1 MHTKRLLIVALTL
14 SSAGCAAVGPAYH
27 RPDAPAPAAYKEPP
41 PDGWSVAQPQ
51 DATLRGS
58 WWEVFGDAELN
69 ALEVRLNANNQTIVQ
84 SFENYMAARAL
95 VRVAR
100 APLYPTLSATPSV
113 TESNAGGATSSSNGG
128 SNGTSGAT
136 HAIFELP
143 AEVSW
148 QPDFFGKVRNSVKQS
163 VAAAQV
169 SGANL
174 ENIRLSEQASLAQL
188 FFQLRGQDALQQLYA
203 ETIDSDRKALE
214 ITQTRFDTGIASQQ
228 DVVQAEVALHAVE
241 AAATAVRIA
250 RDQDEHAIAVLIG
263 EAPGAFSMPVKPL
276 AAQPPVIPIGLP
288 SQLLER
294 RPDIASAERAAAEA
308 NALIGIGK
316 AAYFP
321 SVTLSGTAGLA
332 ATTLSQLVTGP
343 AGVWSLG
350 ASLAQTLID
359 HGARKATVQQY
370 EAQYR
375 AAVASYRQTV
385 LTAFREVEDNLASSR
400 ELAVQVAQQQQA
412 VEASTQYRD
421 LAMTRY
427 QTGVD
432 TYLNVLTAQNTL
444 LGNQQTI
451 ATLRTNQMVTSVQLI
466 AALGGGWSVKTPG
479 PSVVF

>member
-1 MHTKRLLIVALTL
+1 
-14 SSAGCAAVGPAYH
+14 
-27 RPDAPAPAAYKEPP
+27 
-41 PDGWSVAQPQ
+41 
-51 DATLRGS
+51 
-58 WWEVFGDAELN
+58 
-69 ALEVRLNANNQTIVQ
+69 
-84 SFENYMAARAL
+84 
-95 VRVAR
+95 
-100 APLYPTLSATPSV
+100 
-113 TESNAGGATSSSNGG
+113 
-128 SNGTSGAT
+128 
-136 HAIFELP
+136 
-143 AEVSW
+143 
-148 QPDFFGKVRNSVKQS
+148 
-163 VAAAQV
+163 
-169 SGANL
+169 
-174 ENIRLSEQASLAQL
+174 
-188 FFQLRGQDALQQLYA
+188 
-203 ETIDSDRKALE
+203 
-214 ITQTRFDTGIASQQ
+214 
-228 DVVQAEVALHAVE
+228 
-241 AAATAVRIA
+241 
-250 RDQDEHAIAVLIG
+250 
-263 EAPGAFSMPVKPL
+263 MPVKPL
-276 AAQPPVIPIGLP
+276 SAQPPAVPIGVP

-316 AAYFP
+316 AAYYP
-321 SVTLSGTAGLA
+321 SVTLSGSAAIA

-385 LTAFREVEDNLASSR
+385 LVAFREVEDNLASSR

-412 VEASTQYRD
+412 VDASTQYRD

-466 AALGGGWSVKTPG
+466 AALGGGWSAKPG
-479 PSVVF
+479 PSGAF

>member
-1 MHTKRLLIVALTL
+1 MHTKRFLALVLTL

-41 PDGWSVAQPQ
+41 PAGWSVAQPQ
-51 DATLRGS
+51 DAALRGN
-58 WWEVFGDAELN
+58 WWEIFGDAELN
-69 ALEVRLNANNQTIVQ
+69 ALEGRLNINNQTIAQ

-95 VRVAR
+95 VRTTR
-100 APLYPTLSATPSV
+100 APLYPTVSVAPSV
-113 TESNAGGATSSSNGG
+113 TESNTGSATNASS
-128 SNGTSGAT
+128 GTSGAT

-143 AEVSW
+143 ADVSW
-148 QPDFFGKVRNSVKQS
+148 QPDFFGKVRNTVKQS
-163 VAAAQV
+163 MAAAQV

-174 ENIRLSEQASLAQL
+174 ENVRLSEQASLAQL
-188 FFQLRGQDALQQLYA
+188 YFQLRGQDALLQLYT

-214 ITQTRFDTGIASQQ
+214 ITQTRFDTGISSQQ
-228 DVVQAEVALHAVE
+228 DVVQAQVTLHAVE
-241 AAATAVRIA
+241 SAATAVRIA

-263 EAPGAFSMPVKPL
+263 EAPGSFSMPMKPL
-276 AAQPPVIPIGLP
+276 SAQPPAVPIGVP

-316 AAYFP
+316 AAYYP
-321 SVTLSGTAGLA
+321 SVTLSGSAAIA

-385 LTAFREVEDNLASSR
+385 LVAFREVEDNLASSR

-412 VEASTQYRD
+412 VDASTQYRD

-466 AALGGGWSVKTPG
+466 AALGGGWSAKPG
-479 PSVVF
+479 PSGAF